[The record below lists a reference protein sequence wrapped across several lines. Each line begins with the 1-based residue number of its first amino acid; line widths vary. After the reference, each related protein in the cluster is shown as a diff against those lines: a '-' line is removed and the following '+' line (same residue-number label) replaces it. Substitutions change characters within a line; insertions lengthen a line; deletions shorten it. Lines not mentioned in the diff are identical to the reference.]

1 MLKEEDYRKFLDYVQ
16 KEDDK
21 LYELSTKFATLSG
34 EAKRILDDLKEK
46 SAKRQADFAVEGGTH
61 DNRNDNHHRVLPR
74 DVKEKLLDTAK
85 EVDNLHLTF
94 DKFTLQ
100 TQSAVL
106 SLHESQER
114 VQAMRKDASI
124 VGNDNMFEKM
134 KEN

>member
-1 MLKEEDYRKFLDYVQ
+1 M
-16 KEDDK
+16 
-21 LYELSTKFATLSG
+21 
-34 EAKRILDDLKEK
+34 
-46 SAKRQADFAVEGGTH
+46 
-61 DNRNDNHHRVLPR
+61 
-74 DVKEKLLDTAK
+74 KEKLLDTAK